1 MSLLPPF
8 HRGISTLK
16 TVDPMSFAMQFKQQS
31 IRFIAGCLALS
42 LVACGGGG
50 GDEQAASPEGEG
62 AEAAAEA
69 EAGGGVSGDVMVDGS
84 STVFPISEAMAEEFM
99 GANSESRVTVG
110 VSGSGGGFK
119 KFCAGETDISNA
131 SRPIKESEIEICQEA
146 GIDFVELPVAFD
158 GLSVVVNKEN
168 DWAAC
173 LKPEELG
180 KMWAPEA
187 EGAIS
192 NWNQIRADFP
202 DTELS
207 LYGPGTDSGT
217 YDYFTDAATGE
228 EGESRGDYT
237 ASEDDNVIVQG
248 VSSDSGGLG
257 FFGFAYY
264 AENKDKLKIVE
275 IENAEG
281 ECVTP
286 SEDTIADGSYNPMA
300 RPIFIY
306 VSTKSLEENPA
317 VKAFV
322 DFHLSPDNAGLVSE
336 VGYVPLPSDLKAKA
350 AERFN
355 STTTGS
361 IFEGGS
367 SLGVKL
373 SDKL

>member
-1 MSLLPPF
+1 
-8 HRGISTLK
+8 
-16 TVDPMSFAMQFKQQS
+16 MQFKQQS

>member
-1 MSLLPPF
+1 
-8 HRGISTLK
+8 
-16 TVDPMSFAMQFKQQS
+16 MQFKQQS
-31 IRFIAGCLALS
+31 IRFLAGCLALS

-50 GDEQAASPEGEG
+50 GDDSAATPEGEG
-62 AEAAAEA
+62 SEGAAETTTD
-69 EAGGGVSGDVMVDGS
+69 GGVSGDVLVDGS

-99 GANSESRVTVG
+99 KANSGSRVTVG

-119 KFCAGETDISNA
+119 KFCVGETDVSNA
-131 SRPIKESEIEICQEA
+131 SRPIKQSEIDICAEN

-158 GLSVVVNKEN
+158 GLSVVVSTEN
-168 DWAAC
+168 EWAAC

-180 KMWAPEA
+180 KMWEPGA
-187 EGAIS
+187 EGAIN
-192 NWNQIRADFP
+192 NWNQVRPDFP

-217 YDYFTDAATGE
+217 YDYFTDATTGE

-248 VSSDSGGLG
+248 VTSDSGGLG

-264 AENKDKLKIVE
+264 AENKDKLKVVE
-275 IENAEG
+275 IENSDG
-281 ECVTP
+281 ECIAP
-286 SEDTIADGSYNPMA
+286 AEETIADGTYNPLA

-306 VSTKSLEENPA
+306 VSTKSLEEKPA
-317 VKAFV
+317 VKAFIE
-322 DFHLSPDNAGLVSE
+322 FHLAEANEGLISE
-336 VGYVPLPSDLKAKA
+336 VGYVPLPKDLSPKAT
-350 AERFN
+350 ERFN
-355 STTTGS
+355 SATPGS

-367 SLGVKL
+367 SVGVKL